1 MNVSPTSIEIGK
13 MAVAERLPETG
24 NASPQPATASAE
36 SQIAAAAVKAPQET
50 AKTDAAQ
57 RNTAE
62 ETAEAAEKIARFVG
76 HTASDLQFTV
86 DEESEIPV
94 VKVVDRETKE
104 VIRQIPSQEAI
115 EISKALDRL
124 DGLLVRNSA

>member
-1 MNVSPTSIEIGK
+1 MNISPTSIEIGK

-24 NASPQPATASAE
+24 SASPHPAAAPAE
-36 SQIAAAAVKAPQET
+36 SQIAAAVKAPQET

-57 RNTAE
+57 RNSVE
-62 ETAEAAEKIARFVG
+62 ETAEAVEKIARFVG

-86 DEESEIPV
+86 DEESDIPV
-94 VKVVDRETKE
+94 VKVIDRATKE